1 MQESYLFARMPPVMG
16 RGPGRGSRGN
26 GVSEAIFVTLA
37 TNGELGARV
46 RRAAVHL
53 ESCVLCPRECGIDRT
68 AGERGWC
75 GAGLEPRVYRHMS
88 HPGEEPPIS
97 GTGGSGVVL
106 FSHCTMACAYC
117 QNYRWSQLHEGRD
130 RTAAELAGMLVSL
143 AGAGCHNL
151 NLVSATQYLPAV
163 LEALRLASGEGIRL
177 PVVWNTSGY
186 ESPAALEL
194 LEGVVDIYLADL
206 RYSRDDAALELS
218 DAPDYVETARAALRE
233 MKRQVGVLER
243 DPDGTAARGLIVRHL
258 VLPNDLSGT
267 EDSLRWVASEL
278 GRDTFVSLMAQYY
291 PAHRAEGCP
300 EVGRRI
306 TRAEWDRT
314 REALAA
320 AGLENGW
327 VQELPDGLSGIAGTE
342 IAPDQDPERGA

>member
-1 MQESYLFARMPPVMG
+1 
-16 RGPGRGSRGN
+16 
-26 GVSEAIFVTLA
+26 
-37 TNGELGARV
+37 
-46 RRAAVHL
+46 
-53 ESCVLCPRECGIDRT
+53 
-68 AGERGWC
+68 
-75 GAGLEPRVYRHMS
+75 MS

-130 RTAAELAGMLVSL
+130 RTAAELAGMLASL

-163 LEALRLASGEGIRL
+163 LEALQIASGKGVRL

-186 ESPAALEL
+186 ESAAALEL
-194 LEGVVDIYLADL
+194 LDGVVDVYLADL
-206 RYSRDDAALELS
+206 RYSADGAARQLS
-218 DAPDYVETARAALRE
+218 DAPDYVETARAALKE
-233 MKRQVGVLER
+233 MKRQVGVLEEN
-243 DPDGTAARGLIVRHL
+243 PDGTAARGLIVRHL

-267 EDSLRWVASEL
+267 EDSLQWIASEH
-278 GRDTFVSLMAQYY
+278 GRDTCVSLMAQSY
-291 PAHRAEGCP
+291 PAHRAEGSP

-306 TRAEWDRT
+306 TSAEWDRA
-314 REALAA
+314 REAIAG

-342 IAPDQDPERGA
+342 IGPDQDPGRGV